1 MPECIESAALAAETT
16 VRASVAQARQWF
28 LELQEHPERY
38 RFETHAGF
46 AFIEGDFGDVGA
58 QFETW
63 ETFYGVKLTL
73 RFELTEIGDR
83 RFRFRLLRPALPIWG
98 AFVIEEA
105 GDSGARLCIGIG
117 GTTRLGE
124 WVLHI
129 PLLKGAVRW
138 QIHGEVEHIR
148 ASMEALY
155 ARA

>member
-1 MPECIESAALAAETT
+1 MPECIESAALVAETT
-16 VRASVAQARQWF
+16 IRASVAQARQWF

-83 RFRFRLLRPALPIWG
+83 HFRFRVLRPALPIWG

-105 GDSGARLCIGIG
+105 GDGGVRLCIGIG

-124 WVLHI
+124 WALHT
-129 PLLKGAVRW
+129 PLLKGAVRR
-138 QIHGEVEHIR
+138 QIHEEVEHIR
-148 ASMEALY
+148 ASMETLY